1 MKLSQNCVFNEFQI
15 QRFKKLWMLATAE
28 LSIACRPVIN
38 AKDPSAAV
46 LWAFFSLCA
55 FCLWKLF
62 VEVLSSLGSV
72 LKDRGCIIDAKREA
86 LWIQNKE
93 GRKYGQDEFLF
104 LVSLKRAFKYI
115 YIFSINWFL
124 FCMCAFLF
132 VAFHFRSWLSY
143 HCHRVSLWWS
153 AGAKIILLLPAQ
165 WSRRLLWADGRAENV
180 LPGHKQSMRRFLVT
194 PAGQSAC
201 VLPVS
206 GGGSEDKVSTSH
218 CPLSQCIMLMWL
230 EDDWLLTLDSR
241 IRMILCMMRHDIDL
255 RYISTEVSVRAERSV
270 RAASWSLCKTLTVEA
285 DAAFCPLNAEPV
297 LRCFTVQ

>member
-1 MKLSQNCVFNEFQI
+1 MRALTKCFRTRRRTKASRVQYVPVTRAHVYAPVACSFIKKKSYQMKLSQNCVFNEFQI

-115 YIFSINWFL
+115 YIFSINWF
-124 FCMCAFLF
+124 
-132 VAFHFRSWLSY
+132 
-143 HCHRVSLWWS
+143 
-153 AGAKIILLLPAQ
+153 
-165 WSRRLLWADGRAENV
+165 
-180 LPGHKQSMRRFLVT
+180 
-194 PAGQSAC
+194 
-201 VLPVS
+201 
-206 GGGSEDKVSTSH
+206 
-218 CPLSQCIMLMWL
+218 
-230 EDDWLLTLDSR
+230 
-241 IRMILCMMRHDIDL
+241 
-255 RYISTEVSVRAERSV
+255 
-270 RAASWSLCKTLTVEA
+270 
-285 DAAFCPLNAEPV
+285 
-297 LRCFTVQ
+297 